1 MFQRKIFM
9 ARRSMRR
16 WIILIFT
23 LLIGQLA
30 VALAATAQDSFVT
43 EKNLPAEDANAGTLL
58 VCHRPLPKWAGSRN
72 FLLRAL
78 YKFGVRHIHHSY
90 IDFSQQVVVPG
101 TAMTFRTVGIHPVG
115 PSNHDKEPLPD
126 QITDTL
132 VIGGECKPVKDVT
145 EEKLQRLINEIAAD
159 MCYSCGKN
167 YHNHV
172 LTGCYNNSNTYVY
185 DLIVGSGMTPPSM
198 RGTPGY
204 RRHHTCHL

>member
-1 MFQRKIFM
+1 M
-9 ARRSMRR
+9 
-16 WIILIFT
+16 
-23 LLIGQLA
+23 LLISYPRIVHGLQ
-30 VALAATAQDSFVT
+30 AAADGESNPTNS
-43 EKNLPAEDANAGTLL
+43 GTLL

-78 YKFGVRHIHHSY
+78 YKLGVRHIHHSY
-90 IDFSQQVVVPG
+90 IDFSRQVVVPG
-101 TAMTFRTVGIHPVG
+101 TAITFRTVGIHPLG
-115 PSNHDKEPLPD
+115 PSNKDKEPLPD

-145 EEKLQRLINEIAAD
+145 EEKLQRLITEIAAD

-167 YHNHV
+167 YHNHP

-185 DLIVGSGMTPPSM
+185 DLIVGAGMTPPSM